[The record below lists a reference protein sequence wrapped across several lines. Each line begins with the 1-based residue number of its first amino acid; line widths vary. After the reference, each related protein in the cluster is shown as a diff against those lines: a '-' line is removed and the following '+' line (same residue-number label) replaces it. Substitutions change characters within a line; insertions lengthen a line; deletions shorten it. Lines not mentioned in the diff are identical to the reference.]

1 MSTTLAIWGVR
12 WRFSDGRPRFEAV
25 LALIWTLRA
34 ESQGRSKC
42 RSRPDV
48 AFNARQAGRRLAE
61 SATSA
66 VPNTPDRF
74 QTTCRT
80 RPCRSPGSGMDSDAC
95 TALLPG
101 RPAVAG
107 AGRSSRRLRCEIY
120 LPTGNHLSYR
130 GITALSSCRA
140 RRARLC
146 YSAGLSSVIPL
157 SPMAQEGS
165 NELRL

>member
-25 LALIWTLRA
+25 PALILTLRA
-34 ESQGRSKC
+34 ESQGEEQM
-42 RSRPDV
+42 P
-48 AFNARQAGRRLAE
+48 LA
-61 SATSA
+61 
-66 VPNTPDRF
+66 
-74 QTTCRT
+74 
-80 RPCRSPGSGMDSDAC
+80 
-95 TALLPG
+95 
-101 RPAVAG
+101 AVAEVG
-107 AGRSSRRLRCEIY
+107 VSSRRLRCEMY

-140 RRARLC
+140 RRARMC
-146 YSAGLSSVIPL
+146 SSAGLSSVMPL